1 MNLTNILSN
10 EEIKTFKI
18 YRVNP
23 LVQSSRNNLKSEDLS
38 MHTLVAKLRETK
50 DACWQHSRS
59 PVISY
64 PKPQLPTNKH
74 KQILGFPHSWLE
86 NCCPL

>member
-1 MNLTNILSN
+1 
-10 EEIKTFKI
+10 
-18 YRVNP
+18 
-23 LVQSSRNNLKSEDLS
+23 

-86 NCCPL
+86 SCCPL